1 MSSVKANKTEIFL
14 ANRTSHIKHW
24 TQWTSPG
31 TIYKTPITLKR
42 YQKKEVIF
50 MNRVKLFLKGRFV
63 GFVGKNFHRRE
74 EILEKERNV
83 NLFWDELKISRLY

>member
-1 MSSVKANKTEIFL
+1 
-14 ANRTSHIKHW
+14 
-24 TQWTSPG
+24 
-31 TIYKTPITLKR
+31 
-42 YQKKEVIF
+42 

-83 NLFWDELKISRLY
+83 NLFWDELELSKLG